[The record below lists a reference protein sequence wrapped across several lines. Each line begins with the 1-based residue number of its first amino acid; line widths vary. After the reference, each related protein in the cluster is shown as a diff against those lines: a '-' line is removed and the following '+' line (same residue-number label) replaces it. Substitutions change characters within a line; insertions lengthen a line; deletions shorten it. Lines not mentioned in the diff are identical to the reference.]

1 MGTEDI
7 SRRYRGIETWPDPEV
22 LETLV
27 EAQLSGVAA
36 VRAALTALASAAEA
50 AVARLRRGGRLV
62 YAGAGTSIRLGVQD
76 GVELTPTYGW
86 LADRTVFLV
95 AGGYDA
101 LTKAIEGAEDDRAAG
116 AAAARSEDLGKLD
129 VTIAISASGQTPY
142 TLGAVEEARNLG
154 ALTIGIACNPDAPLL
169 TSVEHRVLIDTGPE
183 SIAGSTRLKAGTA
196 QKVTLNLLSTL
207 IMIRLGRVFDG
218 LMVDVV
224 ATNAKLVS
232 ANKSFR
238 IAQAENLR
246 ALQVEEET
254 LSGLTPTFLNLKL
267 QTQAGLAN
275 ARIAEFTSAVNFN
288 KALATLYMAAGTTLE
303 MHQISLDNV
312 LTMDP

>member
-224 ATNAKLVS
+224 ATNAKLRTRTVTMLSQITGVNEASAQAALAS
-232 ANKSFR
+232 ANGQLKLAVM
-238 IAQAENLR
+238 IATGLPPEAGQRLLDEHDGDLTR
-246 ALQVEEET
+246 ALKST
-254 LSGLTPTFLNLKL
+254 R
-267 QTQAGLAN
+267 A
-275 ARIAEFTSAVNFN
+275 
-288 KALATLYMAAGTTLE
+288 
-303 MHQISLDNV
+303 
-312 LTMDP
+312 